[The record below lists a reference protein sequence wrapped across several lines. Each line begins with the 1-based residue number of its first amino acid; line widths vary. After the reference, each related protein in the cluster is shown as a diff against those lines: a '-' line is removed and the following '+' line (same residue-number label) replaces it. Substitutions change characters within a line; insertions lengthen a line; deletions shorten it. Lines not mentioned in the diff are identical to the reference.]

1 MPFAGF
7 ADMAACIAANQ
18 DKDNPGAYCA
28 ALHHQVTGEYPTQ
41 KEAGMQKL
49 KDFFKSLAGMLG
61 DEPMP
66 VPSPTPAADRVAVTK
81 TVLIAK
87 VAAEQQLVYGIVYE
101 PNVAD
106 AHQDFMSAAEIEKA
120 AHGFM
125 VRYAHGLGDTGTEH
139 ARILRRDQLPIV
151 ESYLA
156 PVDFQL
162 GDAKVTKGTWI
173 MVAKAQDAKLWT
185 AIKSGE
191 FTGWS
196 FEGMGRRVPAAA

>member
-1 MPFAGF
+1 MPFGPYQ
-7 ADMAACIAANQ
+7 DMGDCISRNQ
-18 DKDNPGAYCA
+18 DKDDPGAFCA
-28 ALHHQVTGEYPTQ
+28 ALHHEITGQYPTQ
-41 KEAGMQKL
+41 KETSMKPI
-49 KDFFKSLAGMLG
+49 KDFLKSLVGLMP
-61 DEPMP
+61 DEP
-66 VPSPTPAADRVAVTK
+66 VPAPAPAADRIAVKK
-81 TVLIAK
+81 TVTIAK
-87 VAAEQQLVYGIVYE
+87 VATEQQLVYGIVYE

-106 AHQDFMSAAEIEKA
+106 AHQDYMTAAEIEKA

-173 MVAKAQDAKLWT
+173 MVAKAQDATLW
-185 AIKSGE
+185 ASIKSGE
-191 FTGWS
+191 YSGWS
-196 FEGMGRRVPAAA
+196 FEGMGRRVPQAA